1 MTFKVKGKL
10 YRWHPLRLLET
21 VAASLM
27 VLALSGCMVLAFIG
41 GL

>member
-1 MTFKVKGKL
+1 MIFEVRGKR

-27 VLALSGCMVLAFIG
+27 VLVLSGCVVLTFIG